1 MANLT
6 VSGICRLTRDAEIR
20 KSTTGTWYGVG
31 LASYRRNA
39 KEGKQSIDFFEAE
52 IYQKVPPLNFEKML
66 SKGRLIFIEN
76 GYLKNDQFVGTDG
89 KDKSRVKI
97 QISTYELLNDKV
109 DAPKVDTVEV
119 KTEKISVSNSVH
131 PSDMPPPPNA
141 YGGMK
146 KKIVPQTEEVVP
158 VVYHDEEIMPEKF
171 GDEPPF

>member
-52 IYQKVPPLNFEKML
+52 IYQKVPPPNFEKML

-89 KDKSRVKI
+89 NQKFKVKI
-97 QISTYELLNDKV
+97 QITTFELLNDAVNTDIKV
-109 DAPKVDTVEV
+109 PEPPKYESKQKVVLNT
-119 KTEKISVSNSVH
+119 TA
-131 PSDMPPPPNA
+131 PSDLPLPVNSAKMN
-141 YGGMK
+141 
-146 KKIVPQTEEVVP
+146 ILTTEEV
-158 VVYHDEEIMPEKF
+158 IPEF
-171 GDEPPF
+171 PDDSEPPF